1 MKTWIV
7 LAMHGVPPKD
17 LPSQGVAELM
27 TLHMQLEHMPPGAAR
42 EAAEGRYRRLED
54 RVRSWPRTEANDPYH
69 AASHRL
75 AAALQAASGCPV
87 IAGFNEFCAPDVGE
101 ALDRAVAEGARRVV
115 VVTPMM
121 TAGGDH
127 AEIELPEAVAAA
139 RVRHPE
145 VEFVY
150 AWPFGIASVAD
161 FLARQV
167 DRFVGSSAA

>member
-7 LAMHGVPPKD
+7 LAMHGMPPKD
-17 LPSQGVAELM
+17 IPGPDVAELM
-27 TLHMQLEHMPPGAAR
+27 RLHMQVEHAPAGAAR
-42 EAAEGRYRRLED
+42 EAAEAHYRRLDE

-75 AAALQAASGCPV
+75 AAGLQAAGGCSV
-87 IAGFNEFCAPDVGE
+87 VVGFNEFCAPDVGQ
-101 ALDRAVAEGARRVV
+101 ALDLAVAGGAGRVV

-127 AEIELPEAVAAA
+127 AEIELPEMVTAA
-139 RVRHPE
+139 RQRHPR

-150 AWPFGIASVAD
+150 AWPFETGAVAE
-161 FLARQV
+161 FLMRHI
-167 DRFVGSSAA
+167 DRFVGSSAE